1 MSKWIALSERKP
13 EEKQMVVFRAFD
25 VDISGGR
32 KYTTD
37 PYCGWIDCVGRFT
50 RWPHNAMPPTHWL
63 EIPIN

>member
-1 MSKWIALSERKP
+1 MSKWIALSNRKP

-25 VDISGGR
+25 VDIGGGR

-37 PYCGWIDCVGRFT
+37 PYCGWIDCVGRFA